1 MKKTAKMRLLAL
13 SHTLKINRL
22 LLHVKEFTH
31 LRPQVYLD
39 SLTGLRFSSCAS
51 PLSLLACP
59 TTTMS
64 LFFSFPF
71 LSPPCRARSLSSC
84 VPFIARSH
92 PRHTLVRMISN
103 TNSTTTPPPTSPP
116 SATTQPS
123 LSASLFKFTRP
134 HTIRGTILAS
144 FSGCVRALLESTS
157 YIRWTLLPNAFL
169 GLIALLLGNAFI
181 VGINQIYDIRID
193 KINKPFLPLAAN
205 EFSPRLAWILV
216 LSSAA
221 AGLAIVRLFFSR
233 LIFGLYTFG
242 MAFGALY
249 SVPPLRLKRYP
260 LMAAVTISC
269 VRGFLLNFGVYHATK
284 SALGVPFTW
293 SPPIVFL
300 AVFMTVFACIIALA
314 KDLPDV
320 KGDRVEGV
328 ETFASRIGP
337 ERMVKF
343 VVALLGINYI
353 GAIAAALFTP
363 SGMFHKGV
371 LGMGHLVLGVWL
383 AIYVRRGVETDRAE
397 SIRAFYSFIWKLF
410 YAEYLLFPFI

>member
-1 MKKTAKMRLLAL
+1 
-13 SHTLKINRL
+13 
-22 LLHVKEFTH
+22 
-31 LRPQVYLD
+31 
-39 SLTGLRFSSCAS
+39 
-51 PLSLLACP
+51 
-59 TTTMS
+59 
-64 LFFSFPF
+64 
-71 LSPPCRARSLSSC
+71 
-84 VPFIARSH
+84 
-92 PRHTLVRMISN
+92 
-103 TNSTTTPPPTSPP
+103 
-116 SATTQPS
+116 
-123 LSASLFKFTRP
+123 
-134 HTIRGTILAS
+134 
-144 FSGCVRALLESTS
+144 
-157 YIRWTLLPNAFL
+157 
-169 GLIALLLGNAFI
+169 
-181 VGINQIYDIRID
+181 
-193 KINKPFLPLAAN
+193 
-205 EFSPRLAWILV
+205 
-216 LSSAA
+216 
-221 AGLAIVRLFFSR
+221 
-233 LIFGLYTFG
+233 
-242 MAFGALY
+242 
-249 SVPPLRLKRYP
+249 
-260 LMAAVTISC
+260 MAAVTISC